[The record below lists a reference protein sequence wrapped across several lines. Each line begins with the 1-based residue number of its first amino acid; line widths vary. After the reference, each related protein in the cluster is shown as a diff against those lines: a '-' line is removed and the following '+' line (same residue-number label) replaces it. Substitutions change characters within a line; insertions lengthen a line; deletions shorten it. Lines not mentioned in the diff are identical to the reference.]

1 MARRIPGPF
10 VLAAVLALA
19 LPQTAAAQA
28 PNFSG
33 TWVIN
38 KGLSEFPREVGFG
51 MDLVPAGVG
60 SEPADSPVG
69 GGSGA
74 PVLSPSRETEAD
86 ARNTRQL
93 VDEVRHPP
101 SWFSIV
107 QTQSFVR
114 ITDSSGRTRTFQTNG
129 KDEVQRLE
137 AGPLSTVSRW
147 EGDQLVIRYKVSRGR
162 ELRYAFS
169 RRLDYPQ
176 LNVEV
181 RFVER
186 GGRDAVTRVY
196 DLLPPGAPLPPPD
209 PAAPATPAKGDTW
222 APSAPAA
229 PPAAATPRDVPATRE
244 GGEAPLGTQKADAEL
259 AGITRIGVV
268 VEELTAQAAACGL
281 DKAVIESAVSKSLTD
296 AGFKVAR
303 NSDEDTYLYVDIIT
317 ASVSNGLCVSR
328 YDASLYTHTTA
339 RLSYQTASVLVR
351 VVLLREGGIA
361 GGGPKEHADRVMGN
375 LVQHVGQFGERI
387 RAAGGR

>member
-1 MARRIPGPF
+1 MARRRIPGLF
-10 VLAAVLALA
+10 VVVTWLTAAIAV
-19 LPQTAAAQA
+19 PAAAQV
-28 PNFSG
+28 PISG
-33 TWVIN
+33 TWIIN
-38 KGLSEFPREVGFG
+38 KRLSEFPRQAGFG
-51 MDLVPAGVG
+51 MDLVPAGAG
-60 SEPADSPVG
+60 GEAADSPLG

-93 VDEVRHPP
+93 VDEVKSPP

-107 QTQSFVR
+107 QTSSFVR
-114 ITDSSGRTRTFQTNG
+114 FTDASGRTRTFQTNG

-137 AGPLSTVSRW
+137 AGPVPTVARW
-147 EGDQLVIRYKVSRGR
+147 EGDRLVIRYKVSRGR
-162 ELRYAFS
+162 ELRYTFS
-169 RRLDYPQ
+169 RSIDSPQ

-186 GGRDAVTRVY
+186 GGLDALTRVY
-196 DLLPPGAPLPPPD
+196 DPLPPGAPLPPPD
-209 PAAPATPAKGDTW
+209 PPAPATAARTDAG
-222 APSAPAA
+222 AARAPASPQA
-229 PPAAATPRDVPATRE
+229 PATPRDVPATRE
-244 GGEAPLGTQKADAEL
+244 GGDAPLGTQKADAEL
-259 AGITRIGVV
+259 SGITRIGVV
-268 VEELTAQAAACGL
+268 VEELTTQAAACGL
-281 DKAVIESAVSKSLTD
+281 DKAAIESAVSKCLTD
-296 AGFKVAR
+296 AGMKVAR

-339 RLSYQTASVLVR
+339 RLSYQSASVLVR
-351 VVLLREGGIA
+351 VALLHEGGIA

-387 RAAGGR
+387 RAAGK